1 MRLTLLADRRSC
13 ACSRSV
19 PKVLLSPEQAER
31 LKTIAERQRRSV
43 GAVIRGAIG
52 ADHVPP
58 QRTKQEIIEHL
69 FSLDAP
75 VDDWEV
81 MKEQILAGALGEH
94 WHPGW
99 KPNLY
104 PRAHA

>member
-1 MRLTLLADRRSC
+1 MHMFTERTQ
-13 ACSRSV
+13 
-19 PKVLLSPEQAER
+19 VLLSPEQAER
-31 LKTIAERQRRSV
+31 LMTIAERQRRSV
-43 GAVIRGAIG
+43 GAVIREVID

-58 QRTKQEIIEHL
+58 QPTKQGIIEHL
-69 FSLDAP
+69 VSLCAP

-81 MKEQILAGALGEH
+81 MKEQALEGALGEH